1 MNVSQQD
8 AAIYDLSGRTDEHRI
23 IEEVAA
29 INSKPTTKNESR
41 LIEIDDELD
50 SALEDLAAV
59 FKEHGKRLSSGV
71 DPELLQAGLTL
82 AGYHIEKG
90 ARSFAA
96 YAKAITEDMGDMVKP
111 YLKSWYLGA
120 KFDPRAANFDG
131 MSSAAEVESADI
143 ETILNEGQQT
153 KGKANELPKL
163 DSTSTKPL
171 EGVSSNNVQGT
182 GSQRPTTGE
191 ARGSGGTN
199 LSGNERTGGAGLST
213 TRIMGDGT
221 GEISDSTRGEGAER
235 LAATPA
241 QELATDFVTQDEGQY
256 RWWWPQTVDES
267 LQSALAVQTT
277 ESEMTPQLHN
287 LLMESKLRR
296 LVQEDETPR
305 ETMMMSWESH
315 PEMYQIGID
324 TEVRNYP
331 SAIMW
336 SDSMGALMSKIIW
349 SLETTEIQEEQQE
362 TIQESV
368 EEQSLMSILEKM

>member
-120 KFDPRAANFDG
+120 KFDPRAAV
-131 MSSAAEVESADI
+131 MV
-143 ETILNEGQQT
+143 
-153 KGKANELPKL
+153 K
-163 DSTSTKPL
+163 
-171 EGVSSNNVQGT
+171 
-182 GSQRPTTGE
+182 
-191 ARGSGGTN
+191 
-199 LSGNERTGGAGLST
+199 
-213 TRIMGDGT
+213 
-221 GEISDSTRGEGAER
+221 
-235 LAATPA
+235 
-241 QELATDFVTQDEGQY
+241 
-256 RWWWPQTVDES
+256 
-267 LQSALAVQTT
+267 
-277 ESEMTPQLHN
+277 
-287 LLMESKLRR
+287 
-296 LVQEDETPR
+296 
-305 ETMMMSWESH
+305 
-315 PEMYQIGID
+315 
-324 TEVRNYP
+324 
-331 SAIMW
+331 
-336 SDSMGALMSKIIW
+336 
-349 SLETTEIQEEQQE
+349 
-362 TIQESV
+362 
-368 EEQSLMSILEKM
+368 